1 MISGDSPTVDEQMR
15 IDAAIRQQEDQF
27 AQEFAEQRGER
38 PAGAEAGFL
47 DYLGEFPKGLG
58 RGAVGLGETAALGV
72 AGLLPEDYETPVR
85 EAIRRGAY
93 SLKPQV
99 DVGLEETVSGKFGEA
114 VGSFVPLLA
123 ASALPGGT
131 ALAGGLAVG
140 AGAGEASERARAAG
154 ATVEERGQA
163 LLPGAAVGAL
173 ELIPIKFM
181 RALGQDATLSLGQ
194 RLARISESAGVEG
207 AQEAASEIAQNL
219 ISQGIY
225 NPEQGTFEGTGE
237 SLGYGA
243 GVGALVQGLM
253 DLAIPG
259 RGRGAAPT
267 PAQLPPPTQEE
278 LERGRPDISPAPAGG
293 VAPAVS
299 DGFGDLPDPAGPIT
313 PAVLDELGVP
323 QDAPEYGIATVGRDR
338 DEQLAAI
345 EDYAD
350 RVENREVEGRIRT
363 FAEQARA
370 ASLQDIEPEL
380 SGLGDQGVGA
390 GVRDAGEPG
399 AGLAGLAPAP
409 DAGRVDV
416 RGERVGDT
424 PVPEGARRDALSE
437 EEAFE
442 LAAQEADAR
451 RPAPVPTEV
460 ETQRPAP
467 VPTEVETQRPA
478 PVPTEPVEVETQRPA
493 PVPTEPVEVET
504 QRPAMPT
511 QQELAIEP
519 DMPAAPETPVQQEL
533 ELEPERTAPAGPA
546 QPDVTPVGDQDFVPG
561 FDQEPEGTADVRG
574 VDPFAETEVQ
584 QQADITSEEIE
595 SRVAEVPEPAPQAA
609 PAVEP
614 EPEPAGLT
622 TAEMARNTIPGRA
635 TGTAGQVIP
644 EGITPEPSREPEL
657 RPTTEGEAEINATI
671 NAIRMRKGQAERAAD
686 ARAAAEI
693 RQKFAGNS
701 PALREY
707 VREEVDP
714 DPDRDI
720 TSAEDKQK
728 VIGLL
733 NKTFTK
739 REKTSS
745 NPEWAAHE
753 YFRKHPDAL
762 TALDTIAYDAIAA
775 PSEVTK
781 RTSDMSEGAREYY
794 QNTGRR
800 WGSSAGKWVQGNL
813 SREARLQMYERLDF
827 YRPAANDALQR
838 AVAENRDAAVKR
850 DRAYREYMGDQTGD
864 YVGVTPDTDTA
875 EELGFGTE
883 DLGDIDALFSP
894 IAALDMPMH
903 PQVRAA
909 FMRGDINA
917 ALDGI
922 IATAGSPDASKLA
935 AKLRPFVQN
944 VTLRSFNPQQMSDLQ
959 EVFGDGTR
967 SPAAGVYLF
976 RYSEAEMQA
985 AETYAPERVA
995 LRRELGGSVI
1005 LNSEIGFTPSTFLHE
1020 LIHVATIAT
1029 LDNKAH
1035 PLTKQVETLL
1045 ARAQQ
1050 IIPKGENGIL
1060 NEYEFVSEAMTNPAF
1075 IQELSKIDVG
1085 LGKDKF
1091 TLRQRIMQSLRNFMR
1106 QLLGMPQKKLGT
1118 VKQEV
1123 DNLFDGLLAPEP
1135 TERGVGSLY
1144 EAAFRPN
1151 GYRDVMNSMGG
1162 RVKEFTPKDG
1172 QDIRRL
1178 ARTAARKL
1186 PFGEQVKEF
1195 TVRASAPLMFVAET
1209 AQRYMPSAYQ
1219 VYETIMAHGAQQHR
1233 MSLRVDETL
1242 MKIRD
1247 WAKNNRGDVD
1257 LFNRVRFMSTE
1268 LRMDP
1273 RKPKSDYTQFEL
1285 TYDVLD
1291 SDGDFVEKKTLSFA
1305 TREAREA
1312 ARQRLVDNPSRLR
1325 SAPKRSYDPETEENQ
1340 QRLEQFDE
1348 LQSLYRQLGSE
1359 GQGALDRAFG
1369 LPEYFRNEMKRVVQ
1383 LRLDSMFEGQ
1393 RSMQERVYKNV
1404 FEKIFAETLI
1414 DPYQAL
1420 QRRGNFGLSYLGIDP
1435 DTGDTKVF
1443 KHAFESTQE
1452 RDNAVGRLERLGPEA
1467 GISQITPYSM
1477 DDPGRRQERPS
1488 LEFITAVL
1496 NRIEEKG
1503 QLSSPD
1509 LRNEFLDLVFE
1520 ATPETSFFRAY
1531 QKRAD
1536 VPGYEGDTTPLD
1548 QSMNMGDTMENI
1560 RRNGMHLAAKV
1571 ADTEYQVKLDK
1582 LRAQL
1587 SEEKI
1592 RFEQET
1598 NARVADPIERLANS
1612 EEANMYE
1619 RILNDFTRAPFRS
1632 RANWS
1637 RSLTAGGYALTLG
1650 FNVSTAAMTFFQMP
1664 TIIFPY
1670 LSGKYGPRLS
1680 MQSIGIA
1687 TRLLTASGRERTI
1700 ERVGAGGELE
1710 QVRRKVG
1717 WYDFSVSNLD
1727 FTDPS
1732 NAYLQNLHDVA
1743 DQAGIFNRSLTQD
1756 ILDETGAKNWVQKI
1770 AAYSGLMQHHTE
1782 RLMRES
1788 TLLST
1793 YLMELHGS
1801 MPGAKNMPF
1810 KSFVKALQ
1818 RGDLTVPEA
1827 LGTAAARNAVYTS
1840 DMTNGSVLAAAAPM
1854 TSQSDVG
1861 SVIYLFKRFPL
1872 SMLNML
1878 WHTMKRAAASTNDPV
1893 DRRVAAMQFAGIS
1906 GSMAMLAGASG
1917 LPMFH
1922 TVAALYNLF
1931 KDDEDEDFET
1941 MIRTG
1946 VLGERGLT
1954 GLVDYYAG
1962 VSVSSRI
1969 GLSGVFYRPGFNT
1982 ENQTA
1987 LATLLEGFGGPV
1999 VGLFTKY
2006 TDRVPYFF
2014 TEGEYYRMTE
2024 AAMPTSIGNAMKAIR
2039 FNSEGARTLRHDPIL
2054 DEVGPLAAGAQ
2065 FFGFMPTEYARQLAQ
2080 NNYIRGVDNA
2090 INKRRTKLLSRRYKA
2105 YRLRDVIEL
2114 RKIAQDIAEF
2124 NRDHPQYPI
2133 TAETLERSMDSHKET
2148 TSRMHHGI
2156 TYSRK
2161 NEPLLIQRAEDFGP
2175 ATAYAS

>member
-1 MISGDSPTVDEQMR
+1 MAEIVVPGPVSGRRYGFMISGDSPTVDEQMR

-207 AQEAASEIAQNL
+207 VQEAASEIAQNL

-259 RGRGAAPT
+259 RGRGAPPA

-299 DGFGDLPDPAGPIT
+299 DGFSDLPDPAGPIT

-323 QDAPEYGIATVGRDR
+323 QGAPEYGIATAGRDR

-350 RVENREVEGRIRT
+350 RAENREVEGRIRT

-380 SGLGDQGVGA
+380 FGLGDQGVGA

-416 RGERVGDT
+416 RGERAGDSAG
-424 PVPEGARRDALSE
+424 PERARRDALSE
-437 EEAFE
+437 DEAFE
-442 LAAQEADAR
+442 LAAQQADAR
-451 RPAPVPTEV
+451 RPAP
-460 ETQRPAP
+460 
-467 VPTEVETQRPA
+467 
-478 PVPTEPVEVETQRPA
+478 TEPEV
-493 PVPTEPVEVET
+493 
-504 QRPAMPT
+504 
-511 QQELAIEP
+511 
-519 DMPAAPETPVQQEL
+519 APEAEPETSAQQEL

-546 QPDVTPVGDQDFVPG
+546 QPNVIPVSDQDFVPG
-561 FDQEPEGTADVRG
+561 FGQEPEGAPDVRG
-574 VDPFAETEVQ
+574 VDPFAEPEVQ
-584 QQADITSEEIE
+584 QQADITPEEIE
-595 SRVAEVPEPAPQAA
+595 SRVAPAPEPAVVEPAAQAV
-609 PAVEP
+609 PAAEP

-622 TAEMARNTIPGRA
+622 TAEMERNVTPGRA
-635 TGTAGQVIP
+635 TGAAGQVIP
-644 EGITPEPSREPEL
+644 EGITPEPGREPGL
-657 RPTTEGEAEINATI
+657 RPTTEGEAEINAAV
-671 NAIRMRKGQAERAAD
+671 NAARMRKSQAERTAD

-701 PALREY
+701 PALQEY
-707 VREEVDP
+707 VRAEVDP

-733 NKTFTK
+733 NTK
-739 REKTSS
+739 IPKSKQKSS
-745 NPEWAAHE
+745 NPEWAAYQ

-827 YRPAANDALQR
+827 YRPAANEAVQR

-875 EELGFGTE
+875 AELGFGTE

-944 VTLRSFNPQQMSDLQ
+944 VTLRSLNPQQMADLQ

-1029 LDNKAH
+1029 LDNRAH

-1085 LGKDKF
+1085 LGTDKF

-1186 PFGEQVKEF
+1186 PFGDQVKEF

-1242 MKIRD
+1242 LQIRD
-1247 WAKNNRGDVD
+1247 WAKGNRGDID

-1312 ARQRLVDNPSRLR
+1312 ARQRLVDNPSPLR

-1503 QLSSPD
+1503 QLSRPELKD
-1509 LRNEFLDLVFE
+1509 EFLDLVFE

-1548 QSMNMGDTMENI
+1548 QSMNIGDTMENI

-1710 QVRRKVG
+1710 QVRREVG

-1756 ILDETGAKNWVQKI
+1756 ILDETGAKGWVQKI
-1770 AAYSGLMQHHTE
+1770 AAYSGLMQHHSE

-1818 RGDLTVPEA
+1818 RGNLTVPEA

-1962 VSVSSRI
+1962 ISVSSRI

-1999 VGLFTKY
+1999 VGLFNKY

-2024 AAMPTSIGNAMKAIR
+2024 AIMPTSIGNAMKAIR

-2105 YRLRDVIEL
+2105 YRLRDVVEL

-2175 ATAYAS
+2175 ATAYAR